1 MSSTNKQLS
10 VTVSKDGPYMVS
22 GEARLTEQ
30 VIVTNAEG
38 DSLQWREGEVYE
50 AAAKFALCRCGH
62 SDKAPFSDGTHT
74 KVGFDG
80 TETAPR
86 APYSEKVM
94 VFDGPVLAL
103 LDARHLCADGR
114 FCDPNGKVWNQVART
129 FR

>member
-10 VTVSKDGPYMVS
+10 VTVSKDGPYIVS

-62 SDKAPFSDGTHT
+62 SDQAPFWD
-74 KVGFDG
+74 VLM
-80 TETAPR
+80 PR
-86 APYSEKVM
+86 SALT
-94 VFDGPVLAL
+94 VLK
-103 LDARHLCADGR
+103 RPR
-114 FCDPNGKVWNQVART
+114 VRPIR
-129 FR
+129 RR